1 MKKIVYAEL
10 VKLVNAI
17 QTNDISTLVKKPDF
31 DTKVIELEDKIRN
44 HDKYITTNNLIN
56 FQIQYFMK
64 D

>member
-17 QTNDISTLVKKPDF
+17 QTNDIRTLVKRPDF
-31 DTKVIELEDKIRN
+31 DTKVRELEDKIRN

-56 FQIQYFMK
+56 FQMQYFMK

>member
-17 QTNDISTLVKKPDF
+17 QTNDISTFKRPDF
-31 DTKVIELEDKIRN
+31 DTKVRELEDKIRN

-56 FQIQYFMK
+56 FQMQYFMK